1 MYESFNWLVDCLGIN
16 GGKVWYFP
24 LYCSG
29 VEEESGEEEESHVK
43 LYYSCV

>member
-29 VEEESGEEEESHVK
+29 VEEESHVK
-43 LYYSCV
+43 WYYSCV